1 MMSTAGERV
10 DLRIVQALMA
20 TVSWIFLM
28 VAICGLSLDFGTMR
42 NTAWAQKWTWETGDE
57 STYANLLGIC
67 SNFKLH
73 CRRKHMCECAAY
85 GEIEWRAPRPLFYGG
100 MSKGYIPQIIFMIL
114 AFIAGV
120 SYFFCSWHL
129 IRFPFSEIFERV
141 ERYQVISGSSAWLCL
156 MITWATFAG
165 LIELKEGCGYGP
177 GFGSAVT
184 SWVFISLSLPLA
196 VFIINHKDELDFHSG
211 NPHSQASM
219 QRAASNPPREYT
231 PGKPTPSR
239 VSRISAPST
248 PSQLESS

>member
-114 AFIAGV
+114 GV
-120 SYFFCSWHL
+120 LPHCHSPPNCMHGILVDGAAEVRCSH
-129 IRFPFSEIFERV
+129 
-141 ERYQVISGSSAWLCL
+141 C
-156 MITWATFAG
+156 
-165 LIELKEGCGYGP
+165 
-177 GFGSAVT
+177 
-184 SWVFISLSLPLA
+184 
-196 VFIINHKDELDFHSG
+196 
-211 NPHSQASM
+211 ASH
-219 QRAASNPPREYT
+219 RA
-231 PGKPTPSR
+231 
-239 VSRISAPST
+239 SAPSHR
-248 PSQLESS
+248 SLHCRRLLLLLQLAFDPLSV